1 MTGFA
6 SEPLAPRHDR
16 SGFSCGVPALDDYL
30 RNRATQDVRRYSAA
44 VFVLLPDNQ
53 PTRIAG
59 FYSLSAFSVELDSL
73 PADATKKLAR
83 YPLVPAI
90 LIGRLARSS
99 AFPGLSGA
107 LLMDAITR
115 CVRQAGEIGASLI
128 VVEAKDEKARDFWR
142 EKFFDFALLPVGTVA
157 AAISCGCSGVC
168 SKDRSP

>member
-30 RNRATQDVRRYSAA
+30 RNRATRDVRRYSAA

-90 LIGRLARSS
+90 LIGRLARCS
-99 AFPGLSGA
+99 AFPGLGGA

-115 CVRQAGEIGASLI
+115 CVRQAGGIGASLI
-128 VVEAKDEKARDFWR
+128 VVEAKDEKARDFYER
-142 EKFFDFALLPVGTVA
+142 HGFLRLPGTPKRLVLPMKTAAMVVG
-157 AAISCGCSGVC
+157 
-168 SKDRSP
+168 